1 MSGLAPVL
9 AGREPTGLF
18 RWAAEFT
25 AQDLTATLEVTGW
38 RLAALDGAY
47 AQTKAEVLAALGV
60 ALELP
65 DYYGA
70 NFDALADCLS
80 DLETSTVLLWD
91 DWGPFARADERSFS
105 ILRRILE
112 SRARDTNPSN
122 PSNPSRPSRPIK
134 PGFLVLL
141 RGEGPDLD
149 IPLLD

>member
-25 AQDLTATLEVTGW
+25 AQDLTTTLEVAGW
-38 RLAALDGAY
+38 RLASLDGAY

-60 ALELP
+60 ALDLP

-70 NFDALADCLS
+70 NFDALADCLG
-80 DLETSTVLLWD
+80 DLETPTVLLWD
-91 DWGPFARADERSFS
+91 DWGPFARADERAFS

-112 SRARDTNPSN
+112 GRAIDTNPTN
-122 PSNPSRPSRPIK
+122 PTNPIK
-134 PGFLVLL
+134 PTNPGFLVLL

>member
-9 AGREPTGLF
+9 AGREPAGLF
-18 RWAAEFT
+18 RWAEEFT
-25 AQDLTATLEVTGW
+25 PQDLTPTLEVAGW

-47 AQTKAEVLAALGV
+47 SHTKAEVLTALGAALN
-60 ALELP
+60 LP

-70 NFDALADCLS
+70 NFDALADCLA
-80 DLETSTVLLWD
+80 DLETPTVLLWD
-91 DWGPFARADERSFS
+91 DWGSFAREDERAFS

-112 SRARDTNPSN
+112 GRARTD
-122 PSNPSRPSRPIK
+122 